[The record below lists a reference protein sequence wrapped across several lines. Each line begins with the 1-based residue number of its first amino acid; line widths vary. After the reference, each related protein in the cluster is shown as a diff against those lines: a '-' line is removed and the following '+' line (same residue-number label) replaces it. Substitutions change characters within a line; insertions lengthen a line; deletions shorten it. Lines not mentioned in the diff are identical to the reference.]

1 MTHLTQIS
9 ADLRQLLAQL
19 NTDNPAPA
27 DLATLES
34 WFDRSPALY
43 RDLFGLAAM
52 VRRTALATVTPDPV
66 GQAAIRRELEE
77 LAESLGY
84 THAPALEQLL
94 IDNLLAC
101 WLRCQWTELKLAACD
116 EAAAAGQPAAHA
128 AYWEQRLSAAQR
140 RYLRAVESLARLRKH
155 QLPQAF
161 SPVQVNIGHHQ
172 VNVATQPSA

>member
-1 MTHLTQIS
+1 MSPQPQLP

-43 RDLFGLAAM
+43 RELFGLAAM

-66 GQAAIRRELEE
+66 GQAAIQREIAE
-77 LAESLGY
+77 LADALGHA
-84 THAPALEQLL
+84 HAPPLEQLL
-94 IDNLLAC
+94 IDNILAC
-101 WLRCQWTELKLAACD
+101 WLRCHWTELKLAACD
-116 EAAAAGQPAAHA
+116 EATSKGQPSPHA

-140 RYLRAVESLARLRKH
+140 RYLRAVESLARLRKLN
-155 QLPQAF
+155 LPTL
-161 SPVQVNIGHHQ
+161 QVNIGHNQ
-172 VNVATQPSA
+172 VNLVGQKIE